1 MSPPRRFDNGDRS
14 EWMLR
19 SEAAEIF
26 DVSVRTIQRWVHRW
40 RGRHLRTMLVPRGK
54 QRVMLLHRGDV
65 ERLHKTR
72 FGRPPY
78 QIDADVM
85 AAIVRGESPDV
96 IVRNFHVSLD
106 ELERIRERFLRMTD
120 ARLIEGPSVRQICE
134 ALEISQL
141 EITQVVTALRA
152 LRQIRMLMDMGDAEH
167 PTLVAAIQA
176 LLERHS
182 RLVAERRSS
191 EIRAVIKPIESG
203 EDVDGMS
210 QDRKSRAGGT
220 E

>member
-1 MSPPRRFDNGDRS
+1 MSPPRKYDGDRS

-26 DVSVRTIQRWVHRW
+26 DVSVRTIQRWVRRW
-40 RGRHLRTMLVPRGK
+40 RGRHLRTMMVPRGK

-78 QIDADVM
+78 QVDAEVM

-96 IVRNFHVSLD
+96 IVRTYHVSLD
-106 ELERIRERFLRMTD
+106 ELETIRERFLRMTD

-134 ALEISQL
+134 ALGTREL
-141 EITQVVTALRA
+141 EITRVVTALHA
-152 LRQIRMLMDMGDAEH
+152 LGQIKMLMDVGDADY
-167 PTLVAAIQA
+167 PTLVAAIRA
-176 LLERHS
+176 LLEHHS
-182 RLVAERRSS
+182 RLVAMQRPS
-191 EIRAVIKPIESG
+191 EIRAVIRPTDVTENIDDIE
-203 EDVDGMS
+203 
-210 QDRKSRAGGT
+210 QNRKVGGSK
-220 E
+220 